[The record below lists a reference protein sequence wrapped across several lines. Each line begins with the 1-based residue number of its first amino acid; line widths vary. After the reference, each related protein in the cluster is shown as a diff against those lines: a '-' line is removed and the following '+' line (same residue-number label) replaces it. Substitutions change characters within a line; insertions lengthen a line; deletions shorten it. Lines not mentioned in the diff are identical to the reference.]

1 MSKLD
6 EQLALFER
14 EVLSSAPETAP
25 AKNGT
30 TAKTQP
36 TTNGGPD
43 RLAFDQECST
53 SNEFVEVKSEINED
67 EPTRS
72 GDVTIKDAQS
82 AFKVLL
88 VESSFN
94 GEDCGPDRLAFDQ
107 ECSTSNE
114 FVEVKSEI
122 NEDEPTRSGD
132 VTIKDA
138 QSAFKVVRKF
148 VEAKFDAPTVLRM
161 CKDLDAVLANDT

>member
-1 MSKLD
+1 MGWENSLCVLQPNVANPILNQTRKIILKHVMLHISWKQDVIAGTLD
-6 EQLALFER
+6 NMNAR
-14 EVLSSAPETAP
+14 YET
-25 AKNGT
+25 
-30 TAKTQP
+30 
-36 TTNGGPD
+36 
-43 RLAFDQECST
+43 S
-53 SNEFVEVKSEINED
+53 
-67 EPTRS
+67 
-72 GDVTIKDAQS
+72 
-82 AFKVLL
+82 
-88 VESSFN
+88 
-94 GEDCGPDRLAFDQ
+94 GPDRLAFDQ